1 MTMNKYSKRGII
13 VLVFALV
20 AGFAAV
26 STSLFIN
33 GSVAFG
39 TNENDFDVIFTEA
52 LLNDNKS
59 ADATISDDKKSITF
73 TSNKLTEVGDIAV
86 LDYKVKNNSTQYG
99 ASVTINCT
107 NVDNSYIKVT
117 SEFAGLTIPLT
128 TPVEMEA
135 QEDKTGRIVAE
146 LVNAYAGAD
155 DSVELKCTIVATPTE
170 KDEVVDYIPEV
181 YTENILNGT
190 DPVLG
195 EGMIPVTLANDGTVS
210 VADTRLAW
218 YKYENQEWANAVLLV
233 DNTTYEVG
241 DVIPENKIEAYFVWV
256 PRYKYQIFDEGNYS
270 TQAAD
275 SKPATSIAKEI
286 QIEFEN
292 KDEEVSKATT
302 KGSWL
307 THPAFVN
314 FDVNGLWIGKFET
327 GYNGATS
334 KEAAQ
339 VNATDASKVIV
350 KPNVYSWRNNT
361 VANMFKTAY
370 NYNRELDSHMMKN
383 TEWGAVAYLSHS
395 KYGINTEINI
405 NNNSDYLTGYSAVA
419 GLDQSSYPG
428 TSGTDSTK
436 TLPYNTETGY
446 RATTTGNITG
456 IYDMS
461 GGAHEYMASYMDGYG
476 VQNSATTKT
485 SSGFSASELTEYAKY
500 LDKYPNNSSLTSW
513 NNRILGDATGEMGP
527 FYYYADKDGSK
538 RYHNNWYADYSSFV
552 HSTYPW
558 FYRGG
563 YYDNGV
569 LAGQFHFS
577 RGTGGVYTNISS
589 RLVLAV

>member
-1 MTMNKYSKRGII
+1 MNKYTKRGII
-13 VLVFALV
+13 VLVFMLV
-20 AGFAAV
+20 IGFAAV
-26 STSLFIN
+26 STTLLLN
-33 GSVAFG
+33 GTVAFG
-39 TNENDFDVIFTEA
+39 TNENDFDVIFTEV
-52 LLNDNKS
+52 LLNDMKSSDAIISENK
-59 ADATISDDKKSITF
+59 KEITF
-73 TSNKLTEVGDIAV
+73 ASNKLTEVGDTAV
-86 LDYKVKNNSTQYG
+86 LEYKVKNNSTQYG
-99 ASVTINCT
+99 ADVTISCT
-107 NVDNSYIKVT
+107 SGESAYVKVT
-117 SEFAGLTIPLT
+117 SEFDGNAIPLVN
-128 TPVEMEA
+128 PVEMEA
-135 QEDKTGRIVAE
+135 QESKRGKIVAE
-146 LVNAYAGAD
+146 LVNAYAGSD
-155 DSVELKCTIVATPTE
+155 DSISVKCTIVATPTE
-170 KDEVVDYIPEV
+170 KEKVVDYIPDV
-181 YTENILNGT
+181 YTEEILNGT

-195 EGMIPVTLANDGTVS
+195 EEMIPVMLSNDGTVT
-210 VADTRLAW
+210 VADTRLEW
-218 YKYENQEWANAVLLV
+218 YKYEEKEWANAVILS

-241 DVIPENKIEAYFVWV
+241 EEIPESNIEAYFVWV
-256 PRYKYQIFDEGNYS
+256 PRYKYQIFDEGKYT

-292 KDEEVSKATT
+292 KDTEVSNGTT
-302 KGSWL
+302 KNSWL

-339 VNATDASKVIV
+339 VNAVDASKVIV
-350 KPNVYSWRNNT
+350 KPNVYSWRNST

-370 NYNRELDSHMMKN
+370 NYNRTLDSHMMKN

-405 NNNSDYLTGYSAVA
+405 NNNSNYLTGYSAVS
-419 GLDQSSYPG
+419 GTDQSSYPG
-428 TSGTDSTK
+428 TYGTDATK

-446 RATTTGNITG
+446 KASTTGNITG

-485 SSGFSASELTEYAKY
+485 SSGFSQSELNEYAAY
-500 LDKYPNNSSLTSW
+500 LDKYANNSSITSW

-527 FYYYADKDGSK
+527 FYYYADKDNNK
-538 RYHNNWYADYSSFV
+538 RYHNNWYADHSDFV
-552 HSTYPW
+552 DSAYPW
-558 FYRGG
+558 FHRGG

-569 LAGQFHFS
+569 LAGQFYFP
-577 RGTGGVYTNISS
+577 RYTGGVGTHISS